1 MATEE
6 SSYSIG
12 HKEGPLAYM
21 RSRTAE
27 VCCAFFREHVQ
38 RDSRI
43 LDCGCGPGSV
53 TVGLAQW
60 APDGETVGIDLGAEQ
75 LEGARALA
83 SNLGVENVS
92 FRQGDIFDLPFE
104 DNSFDVVFS
113 HAVLLH
119 LADPERALVEIRRV
133 LRPGGLVAVRDIVNA
148 SIIVWPDEALVRE
161 LPRMF
166 RLGAQHFG
174 GNPDIGQELG
184 TLLHAAGFEDV
195 FFTLGG
201 FQQPEQPEER
211 AGYFSVIAGLVEGD
225 LATLAIREGWITEEK
240 LAQAVARLREFA
252 NVPGSIWAVAFGQAI
267 GWKPS

>member
-27 VCCAFFREHVQ
+27 VCCAFFREHVR

-133 LRPGGLVAVRDIVNA
+133 LRPGGLVAVRDIINA
-148 SIIVWPDEALVRE
+148 SIIVWPER
-161 LPRMF
+161 
-166 RLGAQHFG
+166 
-174 GNPDIGQELG
+174 
-184 TLLHAAGFEDV
+184 AAGPGTPTHVSSRCAAFRRQPRHWAGVGDASPR
-195 FFTLGG
+195 GG
-201 FQQPEQPEER
+201 
-211 AGYFSVIAGLVEGD
+211 
-225 LATLAIREGWITEEK
+225 IRRRVLHSGW
-240 LAQAVARLREFA
+240 LPAA
-252 NVPGSIWAVAFGQAI
+252 
-267 GWKPS
+267 